1 MRQFISNG
9 QTDRTSRI
17 LRMDAAL
24 DFSAL
29 LRRCL
34 GNEPLACR
42 IVHTFSDRLQ
52 DDVNKLEQAMGCR
65 DMLEMAALAHRIKG
79 TAANVSAD
87 KIRSLADSME
97 QQARN
102 RDLDKL
108 RHSLDQFRDETV
120 QIVNWVGRRVARVN
134 VGTFETK

>member
-9 QTDRTSRI
+9 KSERTSRI
-17 LRMDAAL
+17 LRMDSAL

-52 DDVNKLEQAMGCR
+52 DDVNKLEQAMENR
-65 DMLEMAALAHRIKG
+65 DMLAMAALAHRIKG
-79 TAANVSAD
+79 TAANVAAD
-87 KIRSLADSME
+87 RIRLLADSME
-97 QQARN
+97 EQARQH
-102 RDLDKL
+102 DLDKL
-108 RHSLDQFRDETV
+108 RHSLDQFRVETV
-120 QIVNWVGRRVARVN
+120 QIVNWVGRRITRVDH
-134 VGTFETK
+134 GCSETK